1 MADLEELGYLQ
12 QPHASAGRI
21 PSDLGYRYYV
31 DGLMTPASLDEE
43 ERWAIQTELSRRTAI
58 EELVHST
65 AQVVA
70 SMTRYASLAVVPRIE
85 DAILKRVELI
95 ALDPQVVLVVFV
107 GIPGLVEHRVV
118 ETHRSW
124 TQEELARVEAV
135 LNDCLEGV
143 SVRDLGRTLYQQV
156 ADVLGDPDLYDGA
169 ASLLEDALAAGGDER
184 VYVEG
189 AINLFHQPEFRD
201 VDRLRP
207 LLEFLEQKDALLNIL
222 SSHGQ
227 SGLTI
232 RIGQENGH
240 GPLEGCSLVMA
251 TYEVGGQV
259 VGQIG
264 VLGPTR
270 ARVQPG
276 GGRHAPGGRGV
287 EPGPGPAPQPA
298 VNPRGGRRGKVF
310 QEGSCGALFRGA
322 ASVRRFSVEGSLW
335 PSRLRNAPG

>member
-1 MADLEELGYLQ
+1 MRILQAVTDDYILTAEPVGSRTIARKYSLGISPATIRNEMADLEELGYLQ

-232 RIGQENGH
+232 RIGQENGQ

-259 VGQIG
+259 IGQIG

-270 ARVQPG
+270 LEYSRVVAVMRLVAEELSQALAR
-276 GGRHAPGGRGV
+276 
-287 EPGPGPAPQPA
+287 
-298 VNPRGGRRGKVF
+298 RRN
-310 QEGSCGALFRGA
+310 R
-322 ASVRRFSVEGSLW
+322 
-335 PSRLRNAPG
+335 P